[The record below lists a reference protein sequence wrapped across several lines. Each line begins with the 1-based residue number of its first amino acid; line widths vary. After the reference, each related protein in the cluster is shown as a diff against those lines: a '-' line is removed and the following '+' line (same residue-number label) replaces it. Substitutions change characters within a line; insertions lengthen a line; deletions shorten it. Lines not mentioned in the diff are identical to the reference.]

1 MNCYFAIQK
10 KILQVLL
17 NLLSNAIKYS
27 DTGTITVRSYTEDA
41 YYFIEVIDEGCGLK
55 KEEIDKIFDR
65 FIVWMMRVLGKTE
78 VQDLAY
84 LS

>member
-1 MNCYFAIQK
+1 MNCYFAIQ

-17 NLLSNAIKYS
+17 NLLSNAIRYS

-55 KEEIDKIFDR
+55 KEEIDKNFLIV